1 MLERVVAGEYLP
13 LKLCKSWNVLFLY
26 RIWTCF
32 EHSLIHLPE
41 LMKDRHLDQLLMCAI
56 YVMGKVSYLLL
67 LLQLIL
73 YSVNYF
79 TNVLFETLI
88 DVQDWGVLIAVLAS
102 PYILYCNRV
111 FRAQIGLINDLRI
124 HKQS

>member
-1 MLERVVAGEYLP
+1 M
-13 LKLCKSWNVLFLY
+13 
-26 RIWTCF
+26 
-32 EHSLIHLPE
+32 HLPE

-88 DVQDWGVLIAVLAS
+88 DVQDGGVLIAVLAS

>member
-1 MLERVVAGEYLP
+1 
-13 LKLCKSWNVLFLY
+13 
-26 RIWTCF
+26 
-32 EHSLIHLPE
+32 
-41 LMKDRHLDQLLMCAI
+41 MKDRHLDQLLMCAI

-88 DVQDWGVLIAVLAS
+88 DVQD
-102 PYILYCNRV
+102 
-111 FRAQIGLINDLRI
+111 
-124 HKQS
+124 